1 MPTGDRTGPMG
12 QGPRTGRARGFCS
25 GFDAPGYED
34 GLLRVTGGGEIT
46 QKIQRMQ
53 SNMRGYLQIYTGNG
67 KGKSTAAFGL
77 ALRAAGAGMRI
88 YIAQFVK
95 GLNYSEITAV
105 RQQLPQITLR
115 QFGRGC
121 FIEEKPTD
129 EDVVAAREGLTVVSE
144 VLTSGEYDLVILD
157 EATIAIN
164 YDLFTVSELIDLLK
178 RRAPNC
184 EVVVTGRYAPEEL
197 IELADL
203 VTEMREVKHYYRQ
216 GIEAREGIEY

>member
-1 MPTGDRTGPMG
+1 M
-12 QGPRTGRARGFCS
+12 
-25 GFDAPGYED
+25 
-34 GLLRVTGGGEIT
+34 
-46 QKIQRMQ
+46 QRMQ
-53 SNMRGYLQIYTGNG
+53 SEMRGYLQVYTGNG

-77 ALRAAGAGMRI
+77 ALRAAGAGMRV

-95 GLNYSEITAV
+95 GRNYSEITAV
-105 RQQLPQITLR
+105 REQLPQITIR

-121 FIEEKPTD
+121 FIVEKPTG
-129 EDVVAAREGLTVVSE
+129 EDVAAAREGLAVMSE

-157 EATIAIN
+157 EATIAIY

-178 RRAPNC
+178 RRAPGC
-184 EVVVTGRYAPEEL
+184 EVVVTGRYAPKEL

>member
-1 MPTGDRTGPMG
+1 
-12 QGPRTGRARGFCS
+12 
-25 GFDAPGYED
+25 
-34 GLLRVTGGGEIT
+34 
-46 QKIQRMQ
+46 MQ
-53 SNMRGYLQIYTGNG
+53 SEMRGYLQIYTGNG

-77 ALRAAGAGMRI
+77 ALRAAGAGMRV

-95 GLNYSEITAV
+95 GRTYSEFTAI

-121 FIEEKPTD
+121 FIVEKPTD
-129 EDVVAAREGLTVVSE
+129 EDVAAAREGLEVVSE

-157 EATIAIN
+157 EATIAIY
-164 YDLFTVSELIDLLK
+164 YDLFTVCELIDLLK

-216 GIEAREGIEY
+216 GIKAREKIEY

>member
-1 MPTGDRTGPMG
+1 M
-12 QGPRTGRARGFCS
+12 
-25 GFDAPGYED
+25 
-34 GLLRVTGGGEIT
+34 
-46 QKIQRMQ
+46 K
-53 SNMRGYLQIYTGNG
+53 GYLQIYTGNG

-77 ALRAAGAGMRI
+77 ALRAAGAGMRV

-95 GLNYSEITAV
+95 GRTYSEITAI

-121 FIEEKPTD
+121 FIVEKPTD
-129 EDVVAAREGLTVVSE
+129 EDVTAAREGLEVVSE

-157 EATIAIN
+157 EATIAIY
-164 YDLFTVSELIDLLK
+164 YDLFTVDELIDLLK
-178 RRAPNC
+178 RRAPKS

>member
-1 MPTGDRTGPMG
+1 
-12 QGPRTGRARGFCS
+12 
-25 GFDAPGYED
+25 
-34 GLLRVTGGGEIT
+34 
-46 QKIQRMQ
+46 MQ
-53 SNMRGYLQIYTGNG
+53 NEMKGYLQIYTGNG

-77 ALRAAGAGMRI
+77 ALRAVGAGMRV

-95 GLNYSEITAV
+95 GRTYSEITAI
-105 RQQLPQITLR
+105 RQQLPQITIR

-121 FIEEKPTD
+121 FIVEKPTD
-129 EDVVAAREGLTVVSE
+129 EDVAAAREGLEVVSE

-157 EATIAIN
+157 EATIAIY
-164 YDLFTVSELIDLLK
+164 YDLFTVDELIDLLK
-178 RRAPNC
+178 RRAPKS

-216 GIEAREGIEY
+216 GIEAQEGIEY

>member
-1 MPTGDRTGPMG
+1 
-12 QGPRTGRARGFCS
+12 
-25 GFDAPGYED
+25 
-34 GLLRVTGGGEIT
+34 
-46 QKIQRMQ
+46 
-53 SNMRGYLQIYTGNG
+53 MRGYLQVYTGNG

-77 ALRAAGAGMRI
+77 ALRAAGAGMSV

-95 GLNYSEITAV
+95 GRNYSEITAV
-105 RQQLPQITLR
+105 RQHVPQITIR

-121 FIEEKPTD
+121 FIVEKPTG
-129 EDVVAAREGLTVVSE
+129 EDVAAAREGLAVMSE

-157 EATIAIN
+157 EATIAIY
-164 YDLFTVSELIDLLK
+164 YDLFIVSELIDLLK
-178 RRAPNC
+178 RRAPGC
-184 EVVVTGRYAPEEL
+184 EVVVTGRYAPKEL